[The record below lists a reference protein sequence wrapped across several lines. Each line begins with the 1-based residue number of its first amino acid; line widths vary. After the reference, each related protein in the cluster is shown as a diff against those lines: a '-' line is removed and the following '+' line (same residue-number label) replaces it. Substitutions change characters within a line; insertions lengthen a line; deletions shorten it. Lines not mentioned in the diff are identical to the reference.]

1 MYKAPDQALYDDLY
15 SAITKAGFKVYQFLP
30 NEKAGYPFVV
40 FGLIQIIPRSTRTR
54 LLGNA
59 NVTLTVWGSSKQ
71 RSKVSEIAN
80 EIFNLCSNLSRERY
94 QWYFNHDASSIEILQ
109 DNSTQNELWRAE
121 LNLAF
126 KF

>member
-1 MYKAPDQALYDDLY
+1 MYKAPDQSLYDELY
-15 SAITKAGFKVYQFLP
+15 SVITKAGFKVYQFLP

-71 RSKVSEIAN
+71 RAKVSEIAN

-94 QWYFNHDASSIEILQ
+94 QWYFNHDASSIEVLQ

-121 LNLAF
+121 LSLAF